1 MTSVWLV
8 RHGAAS
14 AQWWQ
19 DRDPG
24 LSPVGREEATSAVR
38 LLDDVG
44 PLPVVASPLAR
55 TRETAGVFAAAWG
68 VEIAVEPAVSEVPSP
83 VHDLAGR
90 QQWLQEFLGGHWSSQ
105 PSGLWGWRHALVEF
119 MCSLAEPTVVVTHA
133 VAINT
138 VLAEANGDDRVF
150 THAVA
155 PGSVTVV
162 DVEPGHPVPLTVVA
176 VGALD
181 GAARLW

>member
-1 MTSVWLV
+1 VTRVWLV
-8 RHGAAS
+8 RHGEAS

-24 LSPVGREEATSAVR
+24 LSPVGRDEALAAVH
-38 LLDDVG
+38 LLDGVG

-55 TRETAGVFAAAWG
+55 TRETAGVFASAWG
-68 VEIAVEPAVSEVPSP
+68 VDVAVESAVSEVPSP

-90 QQWLQEFLGGHWSSQ
+90 QQWLQEFLGGHWSMQ
-105 PSGLWGWRHALVEF
+105 PPGLWGWRHALLEYL
-119 MCSLAEPTVVVTHA
+119 CSLGEPTVVVTHA

-155 PGSVTVV
+155 PGSVTVI
-162 DVEPGHPVPLTVVA
+162 DVEPRHTAPLTVVA
-176 VGALD
+176 VGARD
-181 GAARLW
+181 DTARLW